1 MSILNKIEEFV
12 NSNKIFSAFEVTKAL
27 RKDGII
33 VQHWEVKK
41 EISQFDF
48 VGVDYV
54 RRVAKYSDFAQKP
67 FVYYP
72 IELTD
77 IEVDTY
83 EKAFLTT
90 TKVAV
95 KDVNIVTKPPVSTI
109 TIKATIPDPTPV
121 VPTVTPVVSTAS
133 DIDPVE
139 SIYLN
144 SDVRGRFA
152 IPNRIIK
159 TFFKVGDFL
168 GIWLDKDID
177 TTVIE
182 LVSDNW
188 DYDTILK
195 VDKSGNIRI
204 PGSYLPGNGQDELN
218 FDFDLDL
225 KQILV
230 TKVNDD

>member
-27 RKDGII
+27 RKDGIT

-41 EISQFDF
+41 EIAQFDF
-48 VGVDYV
+48 ASVDYV

-95 KDVNIVTKPPVSTI
+95 KDVNIVAKQPVSTI
-109 TIKATIPDPTPV
+109 TVKATIPDPTPV
-121 VPTVTPVVSTAS
+121 VPTVS
-133 DIDPVE
+133 DINPVE

-144 SDVRGRFA
+144 SDVRSRFA

-168 GIWLDKDID
+168 GIWFDKDNK

-182 LVSDNW
+182 SVSDNW

-204 PGSYLPGNGQDELN
+204 PGSYLPGYGNDELN

-230 TKVNDD
+230 SLAKND